1 MKAVVCRVDAA
12 SVEVERQIVGRIGH
26 GLLVYLGVMSGDG
39 EAEAAWMAAKLAKLR
54 LFSDDAGKINRCVTD
69 LAGGV
74 LLIPNFTLAGETSRG
89 TRPSFSTAAAPQIA
103 RGLFQ
108 AVRHHLAAHLGRD
121 VPTGSFGAHMVIH
134 AQFDGP
140 VTVIVDSE
148 G

>member
-1 MKAVVCRVDAA
+1 MT
-12 SVEVERQIVGRIGH
+12 
-26 GLLVYLGVMSGDG
+26 
-39 EAEAAWMAAKLAKLR
+39 AKLAKLR

-108 AVRHHLAAHLGRD
+108 TVRHHLAAHLGRD
-121 VPTGSFGAHMVIH
+121 VPTGIFGAHMVIH
-134 AQFDGP
+134 AQFNGP